1 MNAHAPSRS
10 TRSHRRGPEPPSL
23 RSNLLVLAAL
33 LVLLALSADSAL
45 IPMGAFNEV
54 ANLGIAVVKALLVM
68 IFFMRLKTDSPLLRL
83 VAAMGFAWLALLI
96 ALSLA
101 DLLSRQDILPP
112 W

>member
-1 MNAHAPSRS
+1 MNAPAPSRRH
-10 TRSHRRGPEPPSL
+10 RSGPEPPSL
-23 RSNLLVLAAL
+23 RGNLLVLAAL
-33 LVLLALSADSAL
+33 LVLLALSAGSAL

-54 ANLGIAVVKALLVM
+54 ANLGIAALKALLVLV
-68 IFFMRLKTDSPLLRL
+68 FFMRLKSDSPLLRL

-101 DLLSRQDILPP
+101 DLLSRHPLLPP